1 MQKTPIPALIVILF
15 LMIPVSGWSAESP
28 RSATTQLAVTAA
40 VDDLASTLEPIRSNN
55 NLPAL
60 GAAVW
65 RGAEL
70 RAIGV
75 VGAREQGGSAPA
87 TTEDQWHLGSDTK
100 AMTATLVGLYVDRGV
115 IRFED
120 TLGNLFAGESL
131 HPGYA
136 DVSIEQLLQHR
147 GGAPANIPSD
157 TFAQMRVDGLAPGA
171 RATAVRAL
179 LARGPAQSPGTYV
192 YSNSGYI
199 IAAAALERVLGEP
212 WEVTIQR
219 ELFGTLGMDS
229 CGFGAPTGE
238 QPRGH
243 RINEGQPVAISP
255 GPQADNPPSLGPAGT
270 VRCSLADWGKFLA
283 VHLAGA
289 RGEATILTPQSMG
302 RLHAP
307 PDGGDYMGGWLV
319 VSQSWTGG
327 PALTHGG
334 SNTYWYVTTWLVPA
348 KNAIFAVVTNRG
360 DDVAFKAINSV
371 IAPLNSRYAAQ

>member
-1 MQKTPIPALIVILF
+1 MQKTPIPALIVILL

-131 HPGYA
+131 HPG
-136 DVSIEQLLQHR
+136 
-147 GGAPANIPSD
+147 
-157 TFAQMRVDGLAPGA
+157 
-171 RATAVRAL
+171 
-179 LARGPAQSPGTYV
+179 
-192 YSNSGYI
+192 
-199 IAAAALERVLGEP
+199 
-212 WEVTIQR
+212 
-219 ELFGTLGMDS
+219 
-229 CGFGAPTGE
+229 
-238 QPRGH
+238 
-243 RINEGQPVAISP
+243 
-255 GPQADNPPSLGPAGT
+255 
-270 VRCSLADWGKFLA
+270 
-283 VHLAGA
+283 
-289 RGEATILTPQSMG
+289 
-302 RLHAP
+302 
-307 PDGGDYMGGWLV
+307 
-319 VSQSWTGG
+319 
-327 PALTHGG
+327 
-334 SNTYWYVTTWLVPA
+334 
-348 KNAIFAVVTNRG
+348 
-360 DDVAFKAINSV
+360 
-371 IAPLNSRYAAQ
+371 